1 MSRYAVTLQMLILCD
16 GPDALNAFTD
26 AMYEHLLDLN
36 DTADMG
42 GSLAS
47 GVFEFTLEV
56 EANDAVTAVDDT
68 AATIRTAA
76 HAVGGHSPDWPS
88 ADVWPEWIKRQA
100 VEAREV
106 VADDDLVTAD

>member
-1 MSRYAVTLQMLILCD
+1 MSRYAVTLEMLIVCD
-16 GPDALNAFTD
+16 GPERLNVFTD

-36 DTADMG
+36 GTADMG

-56 EANDAVTAVDDT
+56 EATDAVTAVDDT
-68 AATIRTAA
+68 AVTLRTAA
-76 HAVGGHSPDWPS
+76 HAVGGNTADWPS
-88 ADVWPEWIKRQA
+88 PEVWPEWIKRQA

-106 VADDDLVTAD
+106 VEDDDLVPAD